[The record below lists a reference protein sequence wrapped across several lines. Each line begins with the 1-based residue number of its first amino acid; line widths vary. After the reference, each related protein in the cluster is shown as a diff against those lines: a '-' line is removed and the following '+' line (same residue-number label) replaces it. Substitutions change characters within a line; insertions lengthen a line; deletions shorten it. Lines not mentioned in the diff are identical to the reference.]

1 MIKSLRNITIGLY
14 LGIKRIWR
22 KGYMACIFYNKKD
35 LNLLAENELAFA
47 VYDKYPVNLG
57 HVLIIPKRHFKNFL
71 MPRRKRL
78 LLFIK

>member
-1 MIKSLRNITIGLY
+1 
-14 LGIKRIWR
+14 
-22 KGYMACIFYNKKD
+22 MACIFYNKKD

-78 LLFIK
+78 LLFIKWCTGASK